1 MQRQRQM
8 QIQGQIQIQRQI
20 QTYIQMQT
28 ESTNT
33 NTNTK
38 TNEQIL
44 ASHLYLC
51 FQNPATK
58 LVNIL
63 CLCDTILKL
72 TCYAVLILRTHSKFA
87 DLFHEREHVLSVR
100 ANSESEDSLRF
111 WRRILR
117 TGFSNVKEC
126 LCSDFMGAGS
136 RCLVRP
142 LRNWSKKELV
152 WHLSSGASLDLL
164 LLILICRLVASGLG

>member
-111 WRRILR
+111 
-117 TGFSNVKEC
+117 
-126 LCSDFMGAGS
+126 
-136 RCLVRP
+136 
-142 LRNWSKKELV
+142 
-152 WHLSSGASLDLL
+152 
-164 LLILICRLVASGLG
+164 